1 MKAAF
6 FPMKQ
11 LLNDTFME
19 EWLSNELKTIKS
31 LFADGINLDPEA
43 PIAKDS
49 KEAAALTKWTKAAV
63 DLFHHEIPGSQVTSS
78 VLLLMYYVQFYNRA
92 KIAGNECP

>member
-1 MKAAF
+1 
-6 FPMKQ
+6 MKQ

-63 DLFHHEIPGSQVTSS
+63 DLFHHEIPGSQVTSHNVFS
-78 VLLLMYYVQFYNRA
+78 PPFKRGETQIL
-92 KIAGNECP
+92 KISKRGGGT